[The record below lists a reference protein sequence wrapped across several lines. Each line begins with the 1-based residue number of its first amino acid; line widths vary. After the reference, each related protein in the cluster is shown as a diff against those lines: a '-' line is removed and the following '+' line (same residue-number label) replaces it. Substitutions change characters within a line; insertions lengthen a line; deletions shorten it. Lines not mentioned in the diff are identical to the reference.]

1 MSSSAHPSEFDDLL
15 EAAANDVGCGEPKQ
29 RDPKHSVIV
38 SVYVAR
44 ILGDRLFE
52 HVGVPDKMKQPNE
65 HFLRVC
71 STFFWK

>member
-15 EAAANDVGCGEPKQ
+15 ILLAAAANDVGCGEPKQ

-44 ILGDRLFE
+44 ILGDPA
-52 HVGVPDKMKQPNE
+52 V
-65 HFLRVC
+65 
-71 STFFWK
+71 

>member
-44 ILGDRLFE
+44 ILGDPA
-52 HVGVPDKMKQPNE
+52 V
-65 HFLRVC
+65 
-71 STFFWK
+71 

>member
-15 EAAANDVGCGEPKQ
+15 EAAANDVGCREPKQ

-44 ILGDRLFE
+44 ILGDPA
-52 HVGVPDKMKQPNE
+52 V
-65 HFLRVC
+65 
-71 STFFWK
+71 